1 MKSKII
7 LFSLLLVFS
16 FCKKENNKITDPN
29 HLILQNGTYVS
40 IPLDKI
46 ATPVIGWSEFF
57 VKLLHEVKYPALARE
72 KEIQGKV
79 HSYFIVNEQGIIDE
93 IGLDSGIG
101 YGCDEEVLR
110 VINLFK
116 NEPFYPAEMNGNPIK
131 SKVLFPVSF
140 KLE

>member
-7 LFSLLLVFS
+7 LISLMLIFSY
-16 FCKKENNKITDPN
+16 CKKENNKIIDPN
-29 HLILQNGTYVS
+29 HQVLQNGTYVS
-40 IPLDKI
+40 IPLDKL
-46 ATPVIGWSEFF
+46 ATPIVGWREIFK
-57 VKLLHEVKYPALARE
+57 KLATEIKYPALARE
-72 KEIQGKV
+72 NNIQGKV

-93 IGLDSGIG
+93 IGIDSGIG